1 MNPEQ
6 LLKVKSIFLLTVTLY
21 TQIKVLRRMRLKNYF
36 KKVIL
41 ILISVRVF
49 QEQLSEN
56 YFAILWKPPDL

>member
-6 LLKVKSIFLLTVTLY
+6 LLKVKSIFLLTLPLY
-21 TQIKVLRRMRLKNYF
+21 THEKVMRRIWLKKLF

-41 ILISVRVF
+41 ILISAQVF

-56 YFAILWKPPDL
+56 YFAIL